1 MSDQIALALRAALD
15 RALDL
20 SPVAADRFAALGAR
34 DIAALPV
41 RYGGL
46 PAALGDFFTI
56 KGERAA
62 RVQMEGDLARAEGIG
77 TAMAGGELV
86 IAGSVGR
93 DVGLGL
99 AGGTIEVHG
108 NAGLNAGGA
117 PPGAARGMTGGE
129 IVIRGSAGDDVG
141 ALMRRGLIVVM
152 GDGGRGMGRGMIAGT
167 VLVLGSAVPGPR
179 ASRSVARSWLSAS
192 SRGPRRSAT
201 PAPTGRRICACC
213 CAICARATSCP
224 SATLTWRDAITDTA
238 AISRRSAREKS
249 CNGPKLGAE
258 RHDRRPAIE

>member
-1 MSDQIALALRAALD
+1 VSDQIALALRAALD

-99 AGGTIEVHG
+99 AGGTIDVHG

-167 VLVLGSAVPGPR
+167 VLVLGSAGPGAARFSKRGSLVAFGQLARPATFR
-179 ASRSVARSWLSAS
+179 YACTYRPPHLRVLLCYLRTRYQLPFSDAHVAGRYHRYCGDLAEIGKGEILQWAEARS
-192 SRGPRRSAT
+192 G
-201 PAPTGRRICACC
+201 
-213 CAICARATSCP
+213 
-224 SATLTWRDAITDTA
+224 A
-238 AISRRSAREKS
+238 A
-249 CNGPKLGAE
+249 
-258 RHDRRPAIE
+258 